1 MQNLTALWIRYM
13 ADLRSKHELSDVV
26 LRFGK
31 QLVEKEKLSPGQT
44 KALFNIIQ
52 CRTSKLGGHKE
63 KCNCCGEERYSY
75 NSCGDRHCPKCQ
87 SNKQAVWV
95 DQITRST
102 LAVKHYHIIFT
113 VPHCLNNICLWNDR
127 EYYKIL
133 FSAVWRTL
141 HSFGYT
147 HYGVETGAIAVLH
160 SWGQNLSLHPH
171 IHCIVPA
178 AGYSLKGEWK
188 NIGKYENYLYPVHQL
203 SETFKGKF
211 LNSIKQ
217 KLKKLDATEHFKPQI
232 EKAYQSKWVVHSE
245 FSMASAKNVIHYLG
259 QYTHRVAISN
269 PRILDITET
278 QVKFIAKDYRDG
290 AKQKVVQ
297 LDGVEFLRR
306 FCMHI
311 MPKRFVRIRKY
322 GIYNPITKRNMDLQ
336 FEPEQ
341 RPSIEELD
349 KAKEKETKAERIIRL
364 TGFDSSQ
371 CPKCKKGKMCLIEE
385 LPRIRSPAGQLPSI
399 FLSLFH

>member
-1 MQNLTALWIRYM
+1 MVGS
-13 ADLRSKHELSDVV
+13 RSKPELSDVV

-31 QLVEKEKLSPGQT
+31 QLVEKEKLSAEQI
-44 KALFNIIQ
+44 KSLFNIIQ
-52 CRTSKLGGHKE
+52 CRTSELGGHKE
-63 KCNCCGEERYSY
+63 KCNCCGEQRYSY

-87 SNKQAVWV
+87 SNKQAMWV
-95 DQITRST
+95 EQVTGTT

-113 VPHCLNNICLWNDR
+113 VPHCLNNICLWNPR
-127 EYYKIL
+127 KYYKIL

-147 HYGVETGAIAVLH
+147 HYGSETGAIAVLH

-178 AGYSLKGEWK
+178 AGYSLKGKWK

-217 KLKKLDATEHFKPQI
+217 TLKKLDAIEYFIQQI
-232 EKAYQSKWVVHSE
+232 EKAYQSSWVVYSE
-245 FSMASAKNVIHYLG
+245 SSMANAKNVIHYLG

-269 PRILDITET
+269 PRILDITDT
-278 QVKFIAKDYRDG
+278 HVRFVAKDYRDG

-322 GIYNPITKRNMDLQ
+322 GIYNPIIKRNLELQ
-336 FEPEQ
+336 FKPEQ
-341 RPSIEELD
+341 KPDIED
-349 KAKEKETKAERIIRL
+349 IVKVQEKETKAEMIIRL
-364 TGFDSSQ
+364 TGFYSKQ
-371 CPKCKKGKMCLIEE
+371 CPKCKKGKMIVIEE
-385 LPRIRSPAGQLPSI
+385 LPRIRSPAGHLPSI
-399 FLSLFH
+399 LLSLFK